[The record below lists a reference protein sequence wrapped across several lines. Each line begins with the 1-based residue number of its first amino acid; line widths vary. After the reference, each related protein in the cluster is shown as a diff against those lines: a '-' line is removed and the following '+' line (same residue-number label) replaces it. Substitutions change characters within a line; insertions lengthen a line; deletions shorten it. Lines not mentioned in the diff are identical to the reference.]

1 MNQARLKELL
11 HYCPLTGVF
20 TWRSTG
26 KLAGSNKGHRYL
38 RITIS
43 HKHYFAHRLAWL
55 YVYGV
60 EPILHIDH
68 INHESLDNRI
78 ENLRQVT
85 VSQNIQ
91 NSKLSAANSSGYRGV
106 SRDKRRNKWDA
117 YINVNYR
124 KKYLGSFDNI
134 CDAAKAYAVAAS
146 KIHTHNPEAVK

>member
-1 MNQARLKELL
+1 MDQVTLKELL

-20 TWRSTG
+20 TRRSNG
-26 KLAGSNKGHRYL
+26 KLIGSSKGHRYL

-43 HKHYFAHRLAWL
+43 RKHYFAHRLAWL

-60 EPILHIDH
+60 EPALHIDH
-68 INHESLDNRI
+68 ANHNPLDNRI

-117 YINVNYR
+117 YIHFNYR
-124 KKYLGSFDNI
+124 KKHLGSFDNI

-146 KIHTHNPEAVK
+146 KIHTHNPEAIK